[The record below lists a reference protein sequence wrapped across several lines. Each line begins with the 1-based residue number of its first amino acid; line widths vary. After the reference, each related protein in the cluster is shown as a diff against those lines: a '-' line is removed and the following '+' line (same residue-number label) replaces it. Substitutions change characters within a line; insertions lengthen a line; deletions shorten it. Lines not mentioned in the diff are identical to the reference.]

1 MDPTLRREIL
11 DILSEASD
19 LTIATLREDGYPQ
32 ATTVS
37 YANDDLEIYFGTSAG
52 SQKAKN
58 LARNA
63 KVSATVCLP
72 YRDWG
77 EIRGL
82 SMSGKA
88 ERLTDP
94 PHIARAE
101 ELLLRRFSQ
110 SIAQYASAP
119 LDNVIF
125 FRVRPEVISVLD
137 YRKGF
142 GHTDLVEFSSRGAPA
157 EALIRASWPAPTAQL
172 TDAPATEPRSC
183 R

>member
-1 MDPTLRREIL
+1 MDPRFRREIL
-11 DILSEASD
+11 DILSGASD

-32 ATTVS
+32 ATSVS
-37 YANDDLEIYFGTSAG
+37 YANDDLEIYFGTCAG

-58 LARNA
+58 LGRNPR
-63 KVSATVCLP
+63 VSATVNLP
-72 YRDWG
+72 YRNWS

-110 SIAQYASAP
+110 SIAQYALAP
-119 LDNVIF
+119 LDTVIF
-125 FRVRPEVISVLD
+125 FRVRPKVISVLD

-157 EALIRASWPAPTAQL
+157 EALIRARWPAPTAKL

>member
-11 DILSEASD
+11 DILSQASD

-58 LARNA
+58 LGGTQRSPPP
-63 KVSATVCLP
+63 SALP

-77 EIRGL
+77 DIRGL

-94 PHIARAE
+94 PHIAHAE
-101 ELLLRRFSQ
+101 ELLQRRFSQ

-119 LDNVIF
+119 SGRHRLLPGQAGADFGAGLPQGVRTTPTG
-125 FRVRPEVISVLD
+125 RV
-137 YRKGF
+137 
-142 GHTDLVEFSSRGAPA
+142 LVARRAV
-157 EALIRASWPAPTAQL
+157 EALIRARW
-172 TDAPATEPRSC
+172 PRSHGAVD
-183 R
+183 

>member
-19 LTIATLREDGYPQ
+19 LTVATLREDGYPQ

-110 SIAQYASAP
+110 SIAQYALAP

-142 GHTDLVEFSSRGAPA
+142 GHTDLVEFSSRGAPVRGA
-157 EALIRASWPAPTAQL
+157 DPCSLACSHSAV
-172 TDAPATEPRSC
+172 D
-183 R
+183 